1 MKKLTVLTAT
11 ALTAMGLVS
20 QTLPVEAANNRH
32 CQVLKGDNKV
42 FITYGSDCN
51 IQNLLEQLGNCFP
64 GIIPPDCEFPGS
76 APDTDAPENDIPE
89 ADSPGTDI
97 PENDT
102 PETDSPETEAPEGS
116 LPDNNTPDTP
126 GNGSTEDTTPEA
138 EHTFLKQV
146 VALVNN
152 ERAKEG
158 LSPLTIDAKVQAAA
172 QVRAQECEKLFSHT
186 RPDGS
191 SFSTA
196 LKEQNVSYRSAGE
209 NIAWGQHSPQQV
221 MDAWMNS
228 PGHRANIM
236 NPNFTTIGVGYY
248 ENVAGTDYWCQL
260 FTR

>member
-1 MKKLTVLTAT
+1 MRKITVLTAT

-20 QTLPVEAANNRH
+20 QTLPVEAANNRY
-32 CQVLKGDNKV
+32 CQVPKGDNKV
-42 FITYGSDCN
+42 FITYSSDCN
-51 IQNLLEQLGNCFP
+51 IQSLLEQLQNCFP
-64 GIIPPDCEFPGS
+64 GIILPDCEFPGS
-76 APDTDAPENDIPE
+76 APDTDVPENDIPE
-89 ADSPGTDI
+89 TDSPETDI
-97 PENDT
+97 PENNT
-102 PETDSPETEAPEGS
+102 PEMDSPETEAPEGS
-116 LPDNNTPDTP
+116 LPDNNTPDIP
-126 GNGSTEDTTPEA
+126 GNGSTEDTAPEA
-138 EHTFLKQV
+138 EHAFIKQV
-146 VALVNN
+146 VALVNK

-158 LSPLTIDAKVQAAA
+158 LSPLTIDTKVQAAA
-172 QVRAQECEKLFSHT
+172 QVRAKECEKLFSHT

-248 ENVAGTDYWCQL
+248 ENVGGTDYWCQL